1 MSSENGEHWT
11 ERLGDVCI
19 LAVVPL
25 AVLALL
31 APGWL

>member
-1 MSSENGEHWT
+1 MSEHGESGM
-11 ERLGDVCI
+11 ERLGDVCV
-19 LAVVPL
+19 LAVVAL